1 MLGALQNRGDGVY
14 TSGKRD
20 LSRILLVRESC
31 ETLVLVS
38 IGTSSVADDFFDV
51 CPDDATTSC
60 GRSGR

>member
-1 MLGALQNRGDGVY
+1 MLGALQNRGDGVN

-20 LSRILLVRESC
+20 LSSILLVRESC

>member
-1 MLGALQNRGDGVY
+1 MLGALQNRGDGVN

-20 LSRILLVRESC
+20 QSRILLVRESC